1 VEVALLA
8 VLAGLALLL
17 SAVGIYGLV
26 SNLIVQRTREIGI
39 RMALGSSIRQAMMDV
54 GAAGVVAAGYGMIL
68 GLALSFA
75 AMRVLRS
82 ELYGVGDYDPMTLL
96 AVPVVIAVIA
106 ALASFM
112 PTLRITRIDPAVTLR
127 ME

>member
-1 VEVALLA
+1 
-8 VLAGLALLL
+8 
-17 SAVGIYGLV
+17 
-26 SNLIVQRTREIGI
+26 
-39 RMALGSSIRQAMMDV
+39 M
-54 GAAGVVAAGYGMIL
+54 
-68 GLALSFA
+68 ALSFA

-82 ELYGVGDYDPMTLL
+82 ELHGVGDYDPMTLL